1 MKLNKEDLLLY
12 GVTDSK
18 YLKGRKMS
26 ELVEEAILGG
36 VTMIQLREKEMTH
49 ESFKQEALDV
59 QSVCQKHHVPLI
71 INDDVELCKEI
82 DADGVHIGQD
92 DLNLKEARKILG
104 EDKIIGVSAH
114 NYEEAKIALENG
126 ADYLGVGAIFATQ
139 TKDDAQNISMET
151 LNEICQKVDI
161 PVVAIGGINQVNIL
175 EFMGVAI
182 DGVAIVSSIFGSND
196 IQKASSL
203 LKDKIR
209 RVISNKMPTCLTIAG
224 SDSSG
229 GAGIQADLKTMLA
242 NRVYAMSVIAA
253 LTAQNTTGVDT
264 IYDVDASFVAS
275 QMDSVFTDIYPMAVK
290 IGMVSQKEVILS
302 ISGKLKQYH
311 ARNIVVDP
319 VMVATS
325 GAKLISDEAIDTLK
339 ENLFPLASVLTPNIP
354 EAEVLSGLKINNE
367 EEMLTAAKY
376 IGDHY
381 HCAVLLKGGHQIN
394 DANDLLYKEGNYQWF
409 KGKRIN
415 NNNTH
420 GTGCTLSSAIA
431 SHLARGENLENAVK
445 KAKDYISGA
454 LAAMLDLGQ
463 GQGPMDHGYVLDKKD
478 IEVNDR
484 ELSGPFFHQL
494 QYLGRE
500 YVDSAKGVL
509 VVLIRVKIGIVRFY
523 LAGLMITPTT
533 QSILL
538 IK

>member
-1 MKLNKEDLLLY
+1 MKLDKKDLLLY
-12 GVTDSK
+12 GVTDSH
-18 YLKGRKMS
+18 YLNGRKLC

-36 VTMIQLREKEMTH
+36 VTMIQIREKEMSH
-49 ESFKQEALDV
+49 EEFKQEALEV
-59 QSVCQKHHVPLI
+59 QEVCQKYHVPLL
-71 INDDVELCKEI
+71 INDDVKLCKEI

-92 DLNLKEARKILG
+92 DLDLKETRKLLG

-114 NYEEAKIALENG
+114 NMKEAKKAYEDG
-126 ADYLGVGAIFATQ
+126 ADYLGVGAIFSTQ
-139 TKDDAQNISMET
+139 TKNDAQDVSMKT

-161 PVVAIGGINQVNIL
+161 PVVAIGGINQVNVL
-175 EFMGVAI
+175 EFMGI
-182 DGVAIVSSIFGSND
+182 DLDGVAIVSSIFGSED

-203 LKDKIR
+203 LKDKIQR
-209 RVISNKMPTCLTIAG
+209 IVSNKMPTCLTIAG

-253 LTAQNTTGVDT
+253 LTAQNTTGVDA

-290 IGMVSQKEVILS
+290 IGMVSQKEVILA
-302 ISGKLKQYH
+302 ISEKLKQYH

-339 ENLFPLASVLTPNIP
+339 ENLFPLATVLTPNIP

-367 EEMLTAAKY
+367 KEMLEAAKY

-394 DANDLLYKEGNYQWF
+394 DANDLLYKEEKYQWF
-409 KGKRIN
+409 KGNR
-415 NNNTH
+415 T
-420 GTGCTLSSAIA
+420 
-431 SHLARGENLENAVK
+431 
-445 KAKDYISGA
+445 
-454 LAAMLDLGQ
+454 
-463 GQGPMDHGYVLDKKD
+463 
-478 IEVNDR
+478 
-484 ELSGPFFHQL
+484 
-494 QYLGRE
+494 
-500 YVDSAKGVL
+500 
-509 VVLIRVKIGIVRFY
+509 
-523 LAGLMITPTT
+523 
-533 QSILL
+533 
-538 IK
+538 

>member
-49 ESFKQEALDV
+49 EAFKQEALDV

-139 TKDDAQNISMET
+139 TKDDAQNISMDT

-175 EFMGVAI
+175 EFMGAAI
-182 DGVAIVSSIFGSND
+182 DGVAIVSSIFGSDD

-203 LKDKIR
+203 LKDKIQ

-253 LTAQNTTGVDT
+253 LTAQNTTGVDA

-339 ENLFPLASVLTPNIP
+339 ENLFPLATVLTPNIP
-354 EAEVLSGLKINNE
+354 EAEVLSELKIRGQQRGAGHGS
-367 EEMLTAAKY
+367 AAEPAAQS
-376 IGDHY
+376 IGG
-381 HCAVLLKGGHQIN
+381 AVKLFLLVDPRGIGKKVHLLKVI
-394 DANDLLYKEGNYQWF
+394 
-409 KGKRIN
+409 
-415 NNNTH
+415 
-420 GTGCTLSSAIA
+420 
-431 SHLARGENLENAVK
+431 
-445 KAKDYISGA
+445 
-454 LAAMLDLGQ
+454 
-463 GQGPMDHGYVLDKKD
+463 
-478 IEVNDR
+478 
-484 ELSGPFFHQL
+484 
-494 QYLGRE
+494 
-500 YVDSAKGVL
+500 
-509 VVLIRVKIGIVRFY
+509 
-523 LAGLMITPTT
+523 LAGLFGADAHQPHRAGRPHLAHQLDRHTVEPVGGVGRIGQRGLVACLT
-533 QSILL
+533 LNRR
-538 IK
+538 

>member
-49 ESFKQEALDV
+49 EAFKQEALDV
-59 QSVCQKHHVPLI
+59 QSVCQKHLVPLI

-139 TKDDAQNISMET
+139 TKDDAQNISMDT

-175 EFMGVAI
+175 EFMGAAI
-182 DGVAIVSSIFGSND
+182 DGVAIVSSIFGSDD

-203 LKDKIR
+203 LKDKIQ

-253 LTAQNTTGVDT
+253 LTAQNTTGVDA

-325 GAKLISDEAIDTLK
+325 GAKLISDEAIETLK
-339 ENLFPLASVLTPNIP
+339 
-354 EAEVLSGLKINNE
+354 
-367 EEMLTAAKY
+367 
-376 IGDHY
+376 
-381 HCAVLLKGGHQIN
+381 
-394 DANDLLYKEGNYQWF
+394 
-409 KGKRIN
+409 
-415 NNNTH
+415 
-420 GTGCTLSSAIA
+420 
-431 SHLARGENLENAVK
+431 
-445 KAKDYISGA
+445 
-454 LAAMLDLGQ
+454 
-463 GQGPMDHGYVLDKKD
+463 
-478 IEVNDR
+478 
-484 ELSGPFFHQL
+484 
-494 QYLGRE
+494 
-500 YVDSAKGVL
+500 
-509 VVLIRVKIGIVRFY
+509 
-523 LAGLMITPTT
+523 
-533 QSILL
+533 
-538 IK
+538 

>member
-49 ESFKQEALDV
+49 EAFKQEALDV

-126 ADYLGVGAIFATQ
+126 ADYLGVGAIFTTQ
-139 TKDDAQNISMET
+139 TKDDAQNISMDT

-182 DGVAIVSSIFGSND
+182 DGVAIVSSIFGSDD

-203 LKDKIR
+203 LKDKIQ

-253 LTAQNTTGVDT
+253 LTAQNTTGVDA

-319 VMVATS
+319 VMVAT
-325 GAKLISDEAIDTLK
+325 
-339 ENLFPLASVLTPNIP
+339 VLTPNIP

-431 SHLARGENLENAVK
+431 SYLARGENLENAVK

-478 IEVNDR
+478 
-484 ELSGPFFHQL
+484 
-494 QYLGRE
+494 
-500 YVDSAKGVL
+500 
-509 VVLIRVKIGIVRFY
+509 
-523 LAGLMITPTT
+523 
-533 QSILL
+533 
-538 IK
+538 